1 MYFKISKAE
10 ETKKTEENF
19 SFFAMKSYF
28 YTMKSYTTLLF
39 LLFTLTV
46 FGQEYRFDYMQN
58 FEIKGVNSTTFN
70 IKETL
75 FVNSQDDSYI
85 LKIHS
90 GNRAFIYD
98 YKKERLHHLT
108 LLKTGHEE
116 YEFKYVK
123 SENFLPW
130 DKIKNVYANIT
141 SNRENVY
148 LIQDYKSKKR
158 QKSNDYTVVL
168 EEAPFTS
175 LYISGEIPARKIL
188 FFRNLL
194 KDNSPK
200 EKNFVIKEYT
210 RNDPYGTFIS
220 RLTDYE
226 KTELVIKIPK

>member
-1 MYFKISKAE
+1 
-10 ETKKTEENF
+10 
-19 SFFAMKSYF
+19 MKPYF
-28 YTMKSYTTLLF
+28 YTMRNYTSLLF
-39 LLFTLTV
+39 SLLTMAL
-46 FGQEYRFDYMQN
+46 FGQEYRFDYMEN
-58 FEIKGVNSTTFN
+58 FEIKGVYSTTFN

-108 LLKTGHEE
+108 LLKTAHEE

-123 SENFLPW
+123 SENFRPW

-158 QKSNDYTVVL
+158 LKSKDYTVVL

-175 LYISGEIPARKIL
+175 LYISVEIPARKIL

-210 RNDPYGTFIS
+210 CNDPYGTFIS